1 MNKVK
6 TNDATEE
13 QIALNVKN
21 HLENWGLEEIIDYNA
36 PYYEEFFEVEVKI
49 DKSNGQIIIKIP
61 GGGVDTQVCR
71 FAERLSISSIEF
83 FYTNI
88 NWDAKIEVE

>member
-6 TNDATEE
+6 INDATEE

-21 HLENWGLEEIIDYNA
+21 HLENWGLKEIIDYNA

-49 DKSNGQIIIKIP
+49 DKSNGQIIIKVP
-61 GGGVDTQVCR
+61 GGGVGTQDCR
-71 FAERLSISSIEF
+71 FAERLSSSSIEF

>member
-1 MNKVK
+1 MKEIK
-6 TNDATEE
+6 LKEATEE

-21 HLENWGLEEIIDYNA
+21 HLENWGLEEIINYNA

-49 DKSNGQIIIKIP
+49 DKSNGQIIIKVP
-61 GGGVDTQVCR
+61 GGGVGTQDCR
-71 FAERLSISSIEF
+71 FAERVLSSSIEF

-88 NWDAKIEVE
+88 NWEAKIEVE

>member
-1 MNKVK
+1 MKEIK
-6 TNDATEE
+6 LKEATEE

-21 HLENWGLEEIIDYNA
+21 HLEDWGLEEIINYNA

-49 DKSNGQIIIKIP
+49 DKSNGQIIIKVP
-61 GGGVDTQVCR
+61 GGGVGTQDCR
-71 FAERLSISSIEF
+71 FAERVLSSSIEF

>member
-1 MNKVK
+1 MKEIK
-6 TNDATEE
+6 LKEATEE

-21 HLENWGLEEIIDYNA
+21 HLENWGLEEIINYNA
-36 PYYEEFFEVEVKI
+36 PYYEEFFEFEVKI
-49 DKSNGQIIIKIP
+49 DKSNGQIIIKVP
-61 GGGVDTQVCR
+61 GGGVGTQDCR
-71 FAERLSISSIEF
+71 FAERVLSSSIEF

>member
-6 TNDATEE
+6 INDATEE

-49 DKSNGQIIIKIP
+49 DKSNGQIIMKVT
-61 GGGVDTQVCR
+61 GGGVGTEECR
-71 FAERLSISSIEF
+71 CAERLSRSSIE
-83 FYTNI
+83 
-88 NWDAKIEVE
+88 VC

>member
-6 TNDATEE
+6 INDATEE

-36 PYYEEFFEVEVKI
+36 PYYDVFFGFSV
-49 DKSNGQIIIKIP
+49 
-61 GGGVDTQVCR
+61 
-71 FAERLSISSIEF
+71 
-83 FYTNI
+83 
-88 NWDAKIEVE
+88 

>member
-1 MNKVK
+1 MKK
-6 TNDATEE
+6 ITLREATEE

-21 HLENWGLEEIIDYNA
+21 HLENWGLEEIINYNA

-49 DKSNGQIIIKIP
+49 DKSNGQIIIKVP
-61 GGGVDTQVCR
+61 GGGVGTQDCR
-71 FAERLSISSIEF
+71 FAERVLSSSIEF

-88 NWDAKIEVE
+88 NWDVKIEVE